1 MDNMRRDFVKSIVRK
16 VVYIL
21 LAIILLIGT
30 LYGALGREKN
40 SVHARL
46 GGEELTLKVADTE
59 ALREQGLSGS
69 NPLAEHEGMI
79 FVFPEPGEYGF
90 LMKDMLYPIDI
101 IWLDE
106 KYRIVSAEEHAMPE
120 SYPKVFYPASPA
132 RYVVEL
138 KAGFILEYKL
148 KKGDVLEVSK

>member
-1 MDNMRRDFVKSIVRK
+1 MNNMRRDFVKSIVRK
-16 VVYIL
+16 AIYTF
-21 LAIILLIGT
+21 LAIVLLSGT
-30 LYGALGREKN
+30 LYGFFIRENN
-40 SVHARL
+40 SIHGSF

-69 NPLAEHEGMI
+69 SPLSPREGMLFI
-79 FVFPEPGEYGF
+79 FPHSGNYGF
-90 LMKDMLYPIDI
+90 WMKDMLYPIDI

-106 KYRIVSAEEHAMPE
+106 KYRIVSVEERAMPE

-138 KAGFILEYKL
+138 RAGFFSEYHL
-148 KKGDVLEVSK
+148 KRGDVLEIKK